1 MATPVFSPAS
11 HPGVTPLTLPD
22 LTVFFQSQRAKVDE
36 ESVSR
41 LVNFIEGTKT
51 SLDCAIYDLKHADV
65 LHALKDVSTRA
76 KLRIAYDGGKTK
88 QVGPNPSTDPKPA
101 GAAQAIAAAG
111 LAKFARPV
119 HEKGGHLMHD
129 KFLVRDGHS
138 LWTGS
143 GNFTHGGLELQ
154 DNNYLIFGSPS
165 LAKIY
170 TDTFEDLL
178 QRSHA
183 QAHVMKKKAA
193 AITSSPHT
201 LPVKVGSVS
210 VTPLFAPGAGEGV
223 ETAVI
228 KALQGASKVRMISML
243 VSDPGILEALLKLK
257 KKDVKGIVDP
267 HQMKQLMHP
276 PRGKSKVPP
285 KFFWFAQGDKRFVA
299 APSHAFSP
307 EDNNDFMH
315 NKILII
321 NDKITITGSYNLS
334 ENAEANDENL
344 LLIESHEVA
353 AAYTRYFDALFAQ
366 YQKHGAKLP
375 PL

>member
-1 MATPVFSPAS
+1 MATPVFTPAHG
-11 HPGVTPLTLPD
+11 HPRVTPLTLPD

-41 LVNFIEGTKT
+41 LVEFIEGTKT
-51 SLDCAIYDLKHADV
+51 SLDCAIYDLKHVDI
-65 LHALKDVSTRA
+65 LHALKDVSSRA
-76 KLRIAYDGGKTK
+76 KLRIAYDGGRTK

-101 GAAQAIAAAG
+101 GTAQAIAAAG
-111 LAKFARPV
+111 LAKFATPV

-129 KFLVRDGHS
+129 KFLVRDGNS

-154 DNNYLIFGSPS
+154 DNNYLLFDSSS

-170 TDTFEDLL
+170 TNTFEDLL

-183 QAHVMKKKAA
+183 QLHLLKKKAA
-193 AITSSPHT
+193 ASPTAHT
-201 LPVKVGSVS
+201 LPIKVGQAS
-210 VTPLFAPGAGEGV
+210 VTPFFAPAAGEGV
-223 ETAVI
+223 ETAVA

-257 KKDVKGIVDP
+257 KRDVKGIVDP
-267 HQMKQLMHP
+267 YQMKQVMHP

-321 NDKITITGSYNLS
+321 NDKTTITGSYNLS

-375 PL
+375 PM